1 MKPPLFRKVGCLRI
15 PVPDLDAGLAF
26 YRDVIGF
33 EVWAQ
38 LPSAAFVSAGGYHHH
53 LGFNTWRGEGV
64 PPAPADAVGLH
75 SWTIE
80 LPGGDDVAKLRERIA
95 GAGIAVDAVQGGFL
109 TRDPWNIPVQVRE
122 QKT

>member
-1 MKPPLFRKVGCLRI
+1 VHLHVGSI
-15 PVPDLDAGLAF
+15 DEGLAF
-26 YRDVIGF
+26 YRDLIGF

-75 SWTIE
+75 RWTIE
-80 LPGGDDVAKLRERIA
+80 LPGGDEVAEVRDRIA
-95 GAGIAVDAVQGGFL
+95 GAGIAVEAVEGGFL
-109 TRDPWNIPVQVRE
+109 TRDPWDIPLQVRE
-122 QKT
+122 RTT